1 MSLGEKDSLPAI
13 TVIVV
18 NLNRMNLLRE
28 CLISLR
34 RQSLP
39 PAEVIVVDNAS
50 TDASRDMVAR
60 EFPGVRLL
68 ALDSNQGFCAAN
80 NLAIAIAQG
89 DFIALLNN
97 DATAEPG
104 WLAALLAAT
113 GANPRVGMVASKIL
127 VAGRPGIIDK
137 VGHGIYLDGQNRGRG
152 SGEPDHGQYDHLSD
166 VLWPDGCAALYRRD
180 MLSQIGGFEEAF
192 FAYADD
198 AELGLRARSAGWIT
212 RFAPQAIVHHHRG
225 ATLGKYNPARIR
237 LIERN
242 RLWLAVIHFP
252 LWLLLLNPFF
262 YALRLLSGALAAL
275 SGQGEASQV
284 SGLRAKISLAGTL
297 LAADWDA
304 LRGLAPIWRKR
315 RAWRARRS
323 FSDLEVFRLLW
334 QHRLSLS
341 ELSRNLA

>member
-1 MSLGEKDSLPAI
+1 
-13 TVIVV
+13 
-18 NLNRMNLLRE
+18 MNLLRD
-28 CLISLR
+28 CLASLR
-34 RQSLP
+34 RQTLP
-39 PAEVIVVDNAS
+39 PVEIIVVDNAS
-50 TDASRDMVAR
+50 TDSSRDMVAR
-60 EFPGVRLL
+60 EFPGVHLL
-68 ALDSNQGFCAAN
+68 ALDSNHGFCAAN
-80 NLAIAIAQG
+80 NRAIALAHG
-89 DFIALLNN
+89 DFVALLNN
-97 DATAEPG
+97 DATADPG
-104 WLAALLAAT
+104 WLAALAAAT
-113 GANPRVGMVASKIL
+113 AANPRVGMVASKIL

-180 MLSQIGGFEEAF
+180 MLSQIGGFEESF

-198 AELGLRARSAGWIT
+198 AELGLRARSAGWLT

-242 RLWLAVIHFP
+242 RLWLAIIHFP

-262 YALRLLSGALAAL
+262 FSLRLLAGALAAL
-275 SGQGEASQV
+275 AGQGEASQV
-284 SGLRAKISLAGTL
+284 AGFPAKFQLLLTL
-297 LAADWDA
+297 LAADLEA
-304 LRGLAPIWRKR
+304 LRGLGPIWRKR

-323 FSDLEVFRLLW
+323 WSDSEVFQLLW